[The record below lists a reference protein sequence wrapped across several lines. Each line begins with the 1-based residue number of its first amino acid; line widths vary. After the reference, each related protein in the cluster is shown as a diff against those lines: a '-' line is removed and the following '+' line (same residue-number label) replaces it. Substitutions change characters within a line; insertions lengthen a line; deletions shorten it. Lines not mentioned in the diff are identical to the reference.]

1 MIKNA
6 YHDHL
11 RKVPLF
17 ANLDRQELDALGLLA
32 TELSFPPGQVLLRQ
46 GDRAYEMFIV
56 LDGTL
61 EVTRDD
67 IYIADIGP
75 GGFAGE
81 MALLT
86 DSPRNATVTT
96 KSDVRLLHV
105 DARSLQNLLQSIPQ
119 IAVKMLPIVAGRVA
133 ANSHF
138 ASQ

>member
-17 ANLDRQELDALGLLA
+17 AKLDRRELDALGLLA

-46 GDRAYEMFIV
+46 GDRAYEMYIV

-67 IYIADIGP
+67 VYIADIGP

-96 KSDVRLLHV
+96 KSDVRLLHI

>member
-1 MIKNA
+1 MFKNA
-6 YHDHL
+6 YHEHL

-32 TELSFPPGQVLLRQ
+32 TELSFPPGEVLLRQ
-46 GDRAYEMFIV
+46 GERAHEMFIV

-61 EVTRDD
+61 VVTRDD
-67 IYIADIGP
+67 VYIADIGP

-86 DSPRNATVTT
+86 DSPRNATVTA

-105 DARSLQNLLQSIPQ
+105 DARSLQTLLQSIPE
-119 IAVKMLPIVAGRVA
+119 IAVKMLPIVAGRAA
-133 ANSHF
+133 ANSQF

>member
-1 MIKNA
+1 MFKNA

-17 ANLDRQELDALGLLA
+17 AQLDRQELDALGSLA
-32 TELSFPPGQVLLRQ
+32 TELLFPPGEVVFRQ
-46 GDRAYEMFIV
+46 GDRAYDMFIV

-61 EVTRDD
+61 VVSRDD
-67 IYIADIGP
+67 VYIADIGP

-86 DSPRNATVTT
+86 DFPRNATVTSKT
-96 KSDVRLLHV
+96 DVRLLHI
-105 DARSLQNLLQSIPQ
+105 DARSLQNLLESIPQ
-119 IAVKMLPIVAGRVA
+119 IAVKMLPVVAGRAA
-133 ANSHF
+133 ANSQF

>member
-1 MIKNA
+1 MFKNA
-6 YHDHL
+6 YHEHL

-32 TELSFPPGQVLLRQ
+32 TELSFPPGEVLLRQ
-46 GDRAYEMFIV
+46 GERAHDMFIV

-61 EVTRDD
+61 VVTRDD
-67 IYIADIGP
+67 VYIADIGP

-86 DSPRNATVTT
+86 DTPRNATVTA

-105 DARSLQNLLQSIPQ
+105 DARSLQTLLQSIPE

-133 ANSHF
+133 ANSQF

>member
-1 MIKNA
+1 MFKNA

-96 KSDVRLLHV
+96 KSDVRRLHV

>member
-46 GDRAYEMFIV
+46 GDRAHEMFIV

-75 GGFAGE
+75 SGFAGE

-119 IAVKMLPIVAGRVA
+119 IAVKMLPIVAGRAA

>member
-46 GDRAYEMFIV
+46 GDRAHEMFIV

-75 GGFAGE
+75 SGFAGE

-105 DARSLQNLLQSIPQ
+105 DARSVQNLLQSIPQ

>member
-1 MIKNA
+1 MFKNT

-17 ANLDRQELDALGLLA
+17 AKLDARELDALGQLA
-32 TELSFPPGQVLLRQ
+32 TELSFAPGEVLLRQ

-61 EVTRDD
+61 VVTRDD
-67 IYIADIGP
+67 VYVADIGP

-86 DSPRNATVTT
+86 DSPRNATVVT
-96 KSDVRLLHV
+96 KSDVRLLHI
-105 DARSLQNLLQSIPQ
+105 DARSVQNLLQSIPE
-119 IAVKMLPIVAGRVA
+119 IAVKMLPIVASRAA
-133 ANSHF
+133 ANSQLP
-138 ASQ
+138 SQ

>member
-32 TELSFPPGQVLLRQ
+32 SELSFPPAQVLLRQ

-67 IYIADIGP
+67 VYIADIGP

-81 MALLT
+81 MALLS

-96 KSDVRLLHV
+96 KTDVRLLHI
-105 DARSLQNLLQSIPQ
+105 DARSLQNLLESIPQ
-119 IAVKMLPIVAGRVA
+119 IAVKMLPVVAGRVA